1 MTNEN
6 NNSSISTSQVT
17 ALLKIFKKINKKTIT
32 IMIQVKLFFKIIT
45 NKDIHN
51 LLLLKIHN
59 LYWMGVWKEEVDM
72 EALELWIEIKDTYL
86 DIRVI
91 RVIRTIKWDIILTK
105 VMGHLKEAIM
115 EVDLIKEELAHP
127 NQRRKVKTTSNL

>member
-1 MTNEN
+1 
-6 NNSSISTSQVT
+6 
-17 ALLKIFKKINKKTIT
+17 
-32 IMIQVKLFFKIIT
+32 MIQVKLFFKIIT

-51 LLLLKIHN
+51 LLLLKIHS

-115 EVDLIKEELAHP
+115 AVDLIKEELAHP